1 MKYRAAAIAAVA
13 SATCLG
19 ITLPSAAQGEVG
31 AKEFKKAFVETQNS
45 WERRALVERLD
56 PTDDKSLELLTEFV
70 LNEQDWY
77 MREAAISV
85 LAGAYDPGLIQK
97 LERMCGSRG
106 KPMIIEGICMAF
118 GKSGNKDRV
127 PFLTEQL
134 SSKKWVV
141 KRAAAIALGHVP
153 DKRSITPLINA
164 WKGEDKFMV
173 WVHILESLERITR
186 QKNMPKA
193 SDWEAWWNT
202 VKDTFELPTDD
213 PDQLDEEEL
222 KSGDRVRTRVRGT
235 NLDSRLRGN
244 GLPLLV
250 LPDYGLENDYLQ
262 TYLRNLEETNRILYV
277 KLPGSSDFTD
287 PPLQN
292 APGLPAPWYP
302 IDRLVEAFEEL
313 HKELVKDGKIED
325 KPFAIMAHGLTCWIA
340 MKYAATRPQRV
351 RKMILIAPTSGNK
364 AWGDGRDRLERRGQ
378 QIRDLELEHFAQSLL
393 YNSQTGKHNY
403 EATGPDDSAAL
414 TRKSWTCRFFDFR
427 DLEIGR
433 IFGPIVEKQVGQN
446 QRSVGPKVLRPMGS
460 VFIPDDF
467 SLFKL
472 DRVATQTLV
481 VVGGAQSAVWT
492 SQEDANAIARHY
504 GQAGRV
510 VTFPNSDRMP
520 FIEENDK
527 FVEIVQRFLGTS
539 RR

>member
-1 MKYRAAAIAAVA
+1 MKLRVATIAVA
-13 SATCLG
+13 AGAVCLG
-19 ITLPSAAQGEVG
+19 LAAPAP
-31 AKEFKKAFVETQNS
+31 AKDSDAARAFKKSFVETNNS

-56 PTDDKSLELLTEFV
+56 PADEDSLDLLTEFV
-70 LNEQDWY
+70 LAQQDWY
-77 MREAAISV
+77 MREAAIQT

-106 KPMIIEGICMAF
+106 NPMIVEGVCMAF
-118 GKSGNKDRV
+118 GRSGNKDRV
-127 PFLTEQL
+127 PFLIDQL
-134 SSKKWVV
+134 GSKKWVV
-141 KRAAAIALGHVP
+141 KRAAAIALGLLR
-153 DKRSITPLINA
+153 DKRSITPLIET
-164 WKGEDKFMV
+164 WKKEDKFMV
-173 WVHILESLERITR
+173 WVHLLESLEKITR
-186 QKNMPKA
+186 QKNMPRP

-202 VKDTFELPTDD
+202 VKDTFEVPTDD
-213 PDQLDEEEL
+213 PDALNEEDM
-222 KSGDRVRTRVRGT
+222 KSGDRIQTRVRGT

-262 TYLRNLEETNRILYV
+262 TYLRNLEETNRILYM
-277 KLPGSSDFTD
+277 KLPGASDFSD

-302 IDRLVEAFEEL
+302 IDRLVDAFEEL
-313 HKELVKDGKIED
+313 HKELVAAGKIED
-325 KPFAIMAHGLTCWIA
+325 KPFAIMAHGLTTWIA
-340 MKYAATRPQRV
+340 MSYAAKHPQRV
-351 RKMILIAPTSGNK
+351 RRMILIAPTSGQK
-364 AWGDGRDRLERRGQ
+364 AWGDGRDRLERHGQ

-403 EATGPDDSAAL
+403 EASGDDEQAAL

-433 IFGPIVEKQVGQN
+433 IFGPIVEKQVGEN
-446 QRSVGPKVLRPMGS
+446 QRSIGPKVLRPMGS

-467 SLFKL
+467 SLFRL
-472 DRVATQTLV
+472 DRVPTPTLV
-481 VVGGAQSAVWT
+481 VNGARSQWT
-492 SQEDANAIARHY
+492 SVDDANAIAKHY
-504 GQAGRV
+504 GNNGRV

-527 FVEIVQRFLGTS
+527 FVEIVQRFLGS
-539 RR
+539 ARR